1 MASPFGHESR
11 NRASLFPASIFG
23 LMDES
28 QSLDAL
34 ATVLSELEGKPF
46 DLALHA
52 RHIRLTQ
59 SLEGMQE
66 DALSAMDMMTSFF
79 AAGEDVWLALIKAK
93 EEKVDLDTVNGVEE
107 LLALYKR
114 AEEDYLSIPILKR
127 HVELI
132 LARWEHFSENEKPQ
146 ELGELFSVDWTRMA
160 LEEVVDKGAWHLTQS
175 HLLWDQLR
183 DWELQ
188 ILAAVPDGSEERPQA
203 IAHVET
209 FFLPAL
215 AKFMP
220 VYSEDTAQAYSSFT
234 TGYKPSQEYESL
246 LIKASKIRGGVAK
259 AFQRREAWETSLTQ
273 SSSSETY
280 ALYISSERR
289 AKTPNYRILST
300 LYERAIADAAKR
312 RFSGEQGAEETL
324 RAFWAGYCDTARI
337 LNAGITEQLKIF
349 ERAVRS
355 VPGSGEV
362 WARYIRCLERA
373 EDQGDALVES
383 ISDIYDKALSANLL
397 QSDVEQLVPVLLARA
412 GYDKRRY
419 EASGGDEDRLVNMV
433 ATLETGI
440 ELVHNASPTGDARLR
455 LEKYLATIYL
465 NANMADSAIEVWQA
479 AAKHYKT
486 SYNAWISY
494 TDALIKNGQHE
505 TARKAFADVHLKNLD
520 WPEAIWEAWLAFEHL
535 HGSVEQIEAC
545 GDKIEKAQYV
555 VNTKRAKATEKQ
567 AAQYA
572 AENMASVPVAQAPV
586 PDIAPAEPM
595 DVDSGPR
602 GTKRAAEDDAS
613 EEGHKKAR
621 TDSKPTTLKRDRENS
636 TVFVADLPSGVT
648 EEELAA
654 LFKDCGKVREVK
666 ITELSGAIVA
676 TVEFFERDSVPA
688 GLTKDKK
695 RLRDQEIAV
704 HLAWKSTLY
713 VTNFPESA
721 DDASMRELFGKY
733 GILFDVRWP
742 SKKFK
747 NTRRFCY
754 VQYTS
759 PASAQSALELHG
771 RELEPGLTL
780 NVLISNPERKKE
792 RTDQDANER
801 EIYVAGLSKFTTK
814 VDLEKLFKTYGGLK
828 DVRMNTDKAGH
839 SIGYAFVE
847 FDDEKSA
854 QAALEANNQELKK
867 RRIAVTLADS
877 RVRARNKN
885 VETES
890 GLGRKADVR
899 SRSVRVR
906 NLPAGTQEGLLQQ
919 AIEKIAKVKRLEVF
933 VDLKEAVIELENA
946 AEAGKLLLRP
956 EPVVFNGNTLKL
968 SEEGSDVAVLKSE
981 GLFVPRATKP
991 RAGLAQRKAVPR
1003 SSAVAAPVAS
1013 GSRDAPAAPVKG
1025 KGQDDFRKM
1034 LG

>member
-1 MASPFGHESR
+1 
-11 NRASLFPASIFG
+11 
-23 LMDES
+23 MDES
-28 QSLDAL
+28 QSLDAI
-34 ATVLSELEGKPF
+34 AKVLVELEEKPF

-52 RHIRLTQ
+52 KHIRLVQ

-66 DALSAMDMMTSFF
+66 DTLSAMEMMTSFF

-93 EEKVDLDTVNGVEE
+93 EETLDLDTVNGVEE

-127 HVELI
+127 HVEFI
-132 LARWEHFSENEKPQ
+132 LARFEHYSETEKPR
-146 ELGELFSVDWTRMA
+146 ELGELFSVDSTRTA
-160 LEEVVDKGAWHLTQS
+160 LGEVVDKGIWHLSQS
-175 HLLWDQLR
+175 HLLWDQFR

-188 ILAAVPDGSEERPQA
+188 ILAAVPDIPEAEKAQAISRVEEFLLARLAQVHANSEE
-203 IAHVET
+203 
-209 FFLPAL
+209 
-215 AKFMP
+215 
-220 VYSEDTAQAYSSFT
+220 TAQAYSSFT
-234 TGYKPSQEYESL
+234 TAYKPSGDYEAL
-246 LIKASKIRGGVAK
+246 LVKASKIRGAAVK
-259 AFQRREAWETSLTQ
+259 AFQRREAWETSLAQ
-273 SSSSETY
+273 SNSPETY
-280 ALYISSERR
+280 ALYIASERR
-289 AKTPNYRILST
+289 AKTPSAPILST

-324 RAFWAGYCDTARI
+324 RAFWAGYCDTLRI
-337 LNAGITEQLKIF
+337 LDAGIPAELSVLQ
-349 ERAVRS
+349 RAVRS

-373 EDQGDALVES
+373 EDQGEPSVQS
-383 ISDIYDKALSANLL
+383 ISDIYDKALSTNLL
-397 QSDVEQLVPVLLARA
+397 QSDVEQIVPLLLARA

-419 EASGGDEDRLVNMV
+419 DANEDLFVNMV
-433 ATLETGI
+433 AALETGI
-440 ELVHNASPTGDARLR
+440 ELVQKASPTGDARLR
-455 LEKYLATIYL
+455 LEKYLATIYS
-465 NANMADSAIEVWQA
+465 NAGMVDGAIEVWHT

-486 SYNAWISY
+486 SYNAWICY
-494 TDALIKNGQHE
+494 TDALMKNGQHE
-505 TARKAFADVHLKNLD
+505 TARKAFVDVHLKNLD

-545 GDKIEKAQYV
+545 GDKIEKAQYI
-555 VNTKRAKATEKQ
+555 VNTKRAKVAERQ

-586 PDIAPAEPM
+586 PDMAPAEPM

-602 GTKRAAEDDAS
+602 GTKRAAEDAP

-621 TDSKPTTLKRDRENS
+621 MGIVLFLDRENS

-648 EEELAA
+648 EEELTA

-704 HLAWKSTLY
+704 NLAWKSTLY

-759 PASAQSALELHG
+759 PSSAQGALELHG

-792 RTDQDANER
+792 RSDQDANER

-814 VDLEKLFKTYGGLK
+814 VDLEKLFKAYGGVK

-847 FDDEKSA
+847 FEDEKSA

-890 GLGRKADVR
+890 GLGQKADVR

-919 AIEKIAKVKRLEVF
+919 ALEKIAKVKRLEVF

-968 SEEGSDVAVLKSE
+968 SEEGTDVAVLKSE

-1003 SSAVAAPVAS
+1003 SSAVAAAPVAS
-1013 GSRDAPAAPVKG
+1013 GSRDAPSAPVKG

>member
-1 MASPFGHESR
+1 
-11 NRASLFPASIFG
+11 
-23 LMDES
+23 MDES

-34 ATVLSELEGKPF
+34 ANVLSELEGKPF

-52 RHIRLTQ
+52 RHIQLTQ

-66 DALSAMDMMTSFF
+66 DTLSAMEMMTQFF
-79 AAGEDVWLALIKAK
+79 AAGEDIWLALIKAK
-93 EEKVDLDTVNGVEE
+93 EDTLDLDTANGVGE

-114 AEEDYLSIPILKR
+114 AEEDHLSIPILKR
-127 HVELI
+127 HVEFI
-132 LARWEHFSENEKPQ
+132 LARWERYSEVGKPR
-146 ELGELFSVDWTRMA
+146 ELGELFTEDWTRMA
-160 LEEVVDKGAWHLTQS
+160 VGEVVDKGIWHLTQS
-175 HLLWDQLR
+175 QLLWDQLR

-188 ILAAVPDGSEERPQA
+188 ILAAVPDTPEEEKAKA
-203 IAHVET
+203 IAHVDT
-209 FFLPAL
+209 FLL
-215 AKFMP
+215 ARLAQ
-220 VYSEDTAQAYSSFT
+220 VHANSDETAQAYSTFT
-234 TGYKPSQEYESL
+234 STYKPSGEYEAL
-246 LIKASKIRGGVAK
+246 LVKASKIRGSAVK
-259 AFQRREAWETSLTQ
+259 AFQRREAWETSLLQ
-273 SSSSETY
+273 SSSPETY

-289 AKTPNYRILST
+289 AKSPNSQILYT
-300 LYERAIADAAKR
+300 LYERALADTAKR
-312 RFSGEQGAEETL
+312 RFLAEQGAEETL

-337 LNAGITEQLKIF
+337 LNAAMPEQLDIF
-349 ERAVRS
+349 QRAVRS
-355 VPGSGEV
+355 TPGSGEV
-362 WARYIRCLERA
+362 WARYIRCLEHA
-373 EDQGDALVES
+373 EDQDEASVQS
-383 ISDIYDKALSANLL
+383 ISEIYEKALSTNLL

-419 EASGGDEDRLVNMV
+419 EASDGDEDQFVTMV
-433 ATLETGI
+433 AALETGI
-440 ELVHNASPTGDARLR
+440 QLVHKASPTGDARLR
-455 LEKYLATIYL
+455 LEKYLAAIYS
-465 NANMADSAIEVWQA
+465 NASMTDGAIEVWHV

-494 TDALIKNGQHE
+494 TDALIKHGQHE
-505 TARKAFADVHLKNLD
+505 KARKAFVDLHLKNLD

-535 HGSVEQIEAC
+535 HGSVQQIEAC

-555 VNTKRAKATEKQ
+555 VNTRRAKVAEKQ

-572 AENMASVPVAQAPV
+572 AESMASVPVAQAPL
-586 PDIAPAEPM
+586 PEIAPAEPM
-595 DVDSGPR
+595 DIDPGPR
-602 GTKRAAEDDAS
+602 GKKRAAEDS
-613 EEGHKKAR
+613 VPEEAHKKAR
-621 TDSKPTTLKRDRENS
+621 LDAKPATLKRDRENS

-648 EEELAA
+648 EAELEA

-666 ITELSGAIVA
+666 ITELDGAIVA
-676 TVEFFERDSVPA
+676 TVEFFERDSVPG

-721 DDASMRELFGKY
+721 DDASMRDLFSNY
-733 GILFDVRWP
+733 GIIFDVRWP

-747 NTRRFCY
+747 TTRRFCY

-759 PASAQSALELHG
+759 PAAAQSALELHG
-771 RELEPGLTL
+771 RELEPGIRLS
-780 NVLISNPERKKE
+780 VLISNPERKKE

-801 EIYVAGLSKFTTK
+801 EVYVAGLSKFTTK
-814 VDLEKLFKTYGGLK
+814 VDLEKLFKAYGGLK
-828 DVRMNTDKAGH
+828 AVRMNLDKAGH

-847 FDDEKSA
+847 FEDEKSA
-854 QAALEANNQELKK
+854 QAALDANNQELKK
-867 RRIAVTLADS
+867 RRIAITLADS

-890 GLGRKADVR
+890 GLGQKADVR

-906 NLPAGTQEGLLQQ
+906 NLPVGTQEGLLQQ

-933 VDLKEAVIELENA
+933 VELKEAVIELDNA

-968 SEEGSDVAVLKSE
+968 SEEGSDAAALKSE
-981 GLFVPRATKP
+981 GLFVPRAAKP
-991 RAGLAQRKAVPR
+991 RAGLGHRKAVPR
-1003 SSAVAAPVAS
+1003 SSAVATTPVTG
-1013 GSRDAPAAPVKG
+1013 GSRDPAAAPGAPAKG